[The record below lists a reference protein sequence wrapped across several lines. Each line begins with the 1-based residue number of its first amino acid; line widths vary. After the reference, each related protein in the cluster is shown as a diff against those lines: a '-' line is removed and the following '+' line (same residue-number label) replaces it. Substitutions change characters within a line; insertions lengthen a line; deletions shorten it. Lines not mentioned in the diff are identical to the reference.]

1 MEKAKGSKKIKRM
14 PPPQQSS
21 SYDMTT
27 VSFMAF
33 NFFSATAIVFVNK
46 VLFQSYGMAF
56 STFVTGV
63 HFVFTFLGTLACEQL
78 GMFEHKDLKH
88 MDVLP
93 ITIAFCGFVVFN
105 NLSLQYNSVGFYQLM
120 KVMTTPVIVVLQY
133 FIYGVKEDP
142 RLLAALVP
150 VVIGVALATVNDF
163 SFNAFG
169 AFWAVAGIL
178 STSFYQLF
186 VKAKQD
192 SLGANS
198 WQLLKYQ
205 APQASLVVL
214 LLTPMLDDV
223 FSEKSG
229 LIAYFKKGPPNGAVS
244 MLVLSSTLA
253 FCVNLSIYLVVGRTN
268 PIVYNVLGHFK
279 LLVILTGGLVFNGED
294 SNPIRL
300 FGMALAFAGIVQYT
314 NLKQTIG
321 NTWVP
326 SGSKKNDE
334 KKDSPVENKV

>member
-1 MEKAKGSKKIKRM
+1 M
-14 PPPQQSS
+14 PAPNQTPYDVTTI
-21 SYDMTT
+21 SY
-27 VSFMAF
+27 MAF

-46 VLFQSYGMAF
+46 ILFQNYGMAF
-56 STFVTGV
+56 STFVTGI
-63 HFVFTFLGTLACEQL
+63 HFIFTYLGTLICQYL
-78 GMFEHKDLKH
+78 GMFEPKTLSHL
-88 MDVLP
+88 DVLP

-133 FIYGVKEDP
+133 SIYGVREDV
-142 RLLAALVP
+142 RLLGALVP

-163 SFNAFG
+163 SFNMFG

-205 APQASLVVL
+205 APQASLVVCF
-214 LLTPMLDDV
+214 LTPLLDDV
-223 FSEKSG
+223 FSENTG
-229 LIAYFKKGPPNGAVS
+229 LLAYLRKGPPDGAIL
-244 MLVLSSTLA
+244 MLVLSSSLA
-253 FCVNLSIYLVVGRTN
+253 FCVNLSIYLVVGKTN

-294 SNPIRL
+294 RNPVRL
-300 FGMALAFAGIVQYT
+300 FGMFLAFAGIVQYT
-314 NLKQTIG
+314 NLKQSIG
-321 NTWVP
+321 NTWVTAEA
-326 SGSKKNDE
+326 KKSDE
-334 KKDSPVENKV
+334 KTTNAEEIQNKA